1 MTTLIKHIK
10 SLNEASRKEMA
21 QSPGTFIGIMP
32 ETKEHW
38 AEMNIHTVED
48 FQRYEFE
55 TYIYDAHKTAFGVK
69 GRHYNFASMSMQ
81 ELKDEADY
89 ISKACDEAMA
99 EEEQA
104 ETQAKADFEK
114 RVSDLIETGAGN
126 REDAIRWILEAEGLA
141 DEHDAGYVCWNLGL
155 AYSEQKTFEN
165 LIRKVA

>member
-1 MTTLIKHIK
+1 MKLVDYLKDINNKSRDKMAKNPDWMIGLIVEDPK
-10 SLNEASRKEMA
+10 
-21 QSPGTFIGIMP
+21 
-32 ETKEHW
+32 HW
-38 AEMNIHTVED
+38 AGYGVHTVED
-48 FQRYEFE
+48 YKRFELE
-55 TYIYDAHKTAFGVK
+55 TYIYDAHKTAFGRK
-69 GRHYNFASMSMQ
+69 GRHYDFASMSMQ

-104 ETQAKADFEK
+104 EAQAKADFEK

-165 LIRKVA
+165 LMRRVA